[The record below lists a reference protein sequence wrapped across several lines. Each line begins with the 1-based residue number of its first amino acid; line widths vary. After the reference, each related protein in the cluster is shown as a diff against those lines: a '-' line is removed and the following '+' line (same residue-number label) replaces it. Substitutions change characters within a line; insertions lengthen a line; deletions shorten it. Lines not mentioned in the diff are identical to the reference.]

1 MTLHAQGIRH
11 DVWRD
16 WIGHFLIVPSGGGID
31 APQSIYLQG
40 DDARQFETELDG
52 WLLVTSI
59 AGRALP
65 EDARVDEAVDP
76 YLPDPPRS
84 AIPIAIH
91 LY

>member
-1 MTLHAQGIRH
+1 MMTLHAQGIRH

-16 WIGHFLIVPSGGGID
+16 RIGHFLIVPSGGGTD

-40 DDARQFETELDG
+40 DDARQFEAELDD
-52 WLLVTSI
+52 WLLVTEV
-59 AGRALP
+59 AGRTLS

-76 YLPDPPRS
+76 YLL
-84 AIPIAIH
+84 